1 MSNLTNVIQELF
13 VDFDKYKENL
23 VKEYFDFLRIPSIS
37 SEAQYSGDM
46 RKCCNWLVDF
56 LKKAGME
63 VEVWETSSR
72 ETSGHPVVYA
82 SWTKAA
88 NDQPTLLFYGHYD
101 VQPVDPLN
109 LWTSPPFE
117 PRLVGDEV
125 YARGAQDNKG
135 QCFYTI
141 AAIRHLLMKNGKL
154 PVNVKLCIEGEEE
167 CGSAGLPA
175 VLKTKQEKLK
185 ADHLFIV
192 DMGLHD
198 KETPEVT
205 LGVRGIVCFTVELK
219 GSSSDMHSGMVG
231 GVVYNP
237 NRALAELLASLYD
250 SEGRVQV
257 PGFYDD
263 VIELSAEKKSVINF
277 HFDEKNFYAMFKAKP
292 TGGERTKFPPMQR
305 ASIRPTLEINGING
319 GYSGDGFKT
328 VIPAKALAKLSCRL
342 VPNQSSEKIGKL
354 VEDYLKKQVAPG
366 IEITVQVHPGQGDP
380 LVADPDSKTTQAAA
394 TVYKEIFKKP
404 CLNSLSGGSIPIVP
418 DLAKAS
424 GAEVVL
430 IGYGLADDNIHAP
443 NEHFGLDRLKKG
455 FATIGGI
462 IHCLAK

>member
-1 MSNLTNVIQELF
+1 MSDLSNIIQELN

-23 VKEYFDFLRIPSIS
+23 LKEYFDFLRIPSIS
-37 SEAQYSGDM
+37 SEAAYAGDVI
-46 RKCCNWLVDF
+46 KCCNWVVDF
-56 LKKAGME
+56 LKKAGMD
-63 VEVWETSSR
+63 VEVWQ
-72 ETSGHPVVYA
+72 TSGHPVVYA
-82 SWTKAA
+82 SWMKAGK
-88 NDQPTLLFYGHYD
+88 DQPTLLFYGHYD

-117 PRLVGDEV
+117 PRLEGNEV

-141 AAIRHLLMKNGKL
+141 AAIRHLLMKKGKL
-154 PVNVKLCIEGEEE
+154 PVNIKLCIEGEEE

-175 VLKTKQEKLK
+175 VLREKKEKLK
-185 ADHLFIV
+185 ADHLFVV

-205 LGVRGIVCFTVELK
+205 LGVRGIVCFTVELC
-219 GSSSDMHSGMVG
+219 GSSGDMHSGMVG

-250 SEGRVQV
+250 KEGRIQV

-263 VIELSAEKKSVINF
+263 VLELSAEKKSAINF
-277 HFDEKNFYAMFKAKP
+277 NFNEQGFYSMFKAKT
-292 TGGERTKFPPMQR
+292 TGGERTKYPPMQR

-328 VIPAKALAKLSCRL
+328 VIPAKAIAKLSCRL

-354 VEDYLKKQVAPG
+354 LEEYLKKHVADG
-366 IEITVQVHPGQGDP
+366 VEIKVQLHPGQGNP
-380 LVADPDSKTTQAAA
+380 LVADPTSKTVKAAA
-394 TVYKEIFKKP
+394 KVYEEIFKKP
-404 CLNSLSGGSIPIVP
+404 CLNSLSGGSIPIIP
-418 DLAKAS
+418 DLANAS